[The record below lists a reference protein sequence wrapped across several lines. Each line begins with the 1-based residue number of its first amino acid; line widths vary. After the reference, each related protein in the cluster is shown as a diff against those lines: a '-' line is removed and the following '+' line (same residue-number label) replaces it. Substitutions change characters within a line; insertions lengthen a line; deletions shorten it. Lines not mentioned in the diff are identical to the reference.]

1 MYAFSEWADFKK
13 WCLWNIVEYKAFWII
28 QEVTFSLFKLAQ
40 IWLKTFIKNIYEM
53 ISMWCFLFINSRF
66 LVWSCSVYGG
76 KRSSSTVE
84 MTFHGVAFSA
94 CNFYISEKIISF
106 YWELLWFNFSEFCF
120 SSCYIYWVGDFH
132 TSTSGLKHRQ
142 WELRNIVKTLFHL
155 PRVTWTKTEGLGLK
169 TLL

>member
-1 MYAFSEWADFKK
+1 MYTFSEWADFKK
-13 WCLWNIVEYKAFWII
+13 WCLWNIVEYKTFWII

-66 LVWSCSVYGG
+66 LVLSFSVYGG
-76 KRSSSTVE
+76 KGSSSTVE

-106 YWELLWFNFSEFCF
+106 YWKLLWFNFSEFCF
-120 SSCYIYWVGDFH
+120 SSCYMYWVGDFH
-132 TSTSGLKHRQ
+132 TSTSGLKHCQ
-142 WELRNIVKTLFHL
+142 WELRNIVKALFHL
-155 PRVTWTKTEGLGLK
+155 PRVTWTKTESLGLK